1 MNLFKPL
8 KNRFFMKKFFG
19 CVIAILASSFACL
32 SACDCE
38 TPPVQRTLSIIKPDA
53 VAANHI
59 GEISARFEKEGL
71 KVVAAKMVKL
81 TPERAAAF
89 YQAHKERP
97 FYKTLVEFM
106 SSGPVFVQVLEG
118 VDAVARNREI
128 MGATNPQNA
137 APGTLRALFAANV
150 EKNAVHGSDNRD
162 AAKKEIAFF
171 FTENEIY
178 SH

>member
-1 MNLFKPL
+1 
-8 KNRFFMKKFFG
+8 MKKFFG
-19 CVIAILASSFACL
+19 CVVTLIASFFSPL
-32 SACDCE
+32 LGCDCE
-38 TPPVQRTLSIIKPDA
+38 TPPVQRTLSIVKPDA

-71 KVVAAKMVKL
+71 KVIAAKMVKL
-81 TPERAAAF
+81 TPEKAASF

-97 FYKTLVEFM
+97 FYKSLVEFM

-118 VDAVARNREI
+118 VDAVAKNREI

-137 APGTLRALFAANV
+137 APGTLRALYATNV
-150 EKNAVHGSDNRD
+150 EKNAIHGSDSRD

-178 SH
+178 SR